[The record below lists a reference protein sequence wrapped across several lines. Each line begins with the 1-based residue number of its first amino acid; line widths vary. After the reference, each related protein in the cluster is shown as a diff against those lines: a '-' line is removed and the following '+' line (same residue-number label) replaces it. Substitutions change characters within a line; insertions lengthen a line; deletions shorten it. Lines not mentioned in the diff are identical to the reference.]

1 LDRWYV
7 EYRLVEINIWERGNV
22 MKMKDIKQEEAVF
35 RQEDRDKRCNQEQ
48 LDVLDK
54 RLGRDIGA
62 KKERARL
69 KKEN

>member
-1 LDRWYV
+1 
-7 EYRLVEINIWERGNV
+7 
-22 MKMKDIKQEEAVF
+22 MKMKDSKQEEAVF
-35 RQEDRDKRCNQEQ
+35 RQEDRDKRSNQEQ